1 MHLRRKYSRA
11 KYEFIFQYLRKTDLS
26 TLLHPDELIRRLQ
39 LNRYRCFVITG
50 RPLTG
55 KTRLAEAMAT
65 RYGGQRLDLL
75 AAFGASPALGSGLD
89 TFTPKQFKDYL
100 QPWTTGELVLVD
112 EMEFLWHRWDD
123 GEKRALLT
131 IVERWTKPAFLG
143 FFLPDDPTLEGCV
156 MPDQDR
162 YPRVLSLNL
171 LQAL

>member
-1 MHLRRKYSRA
+1 MAS
-11 KYEFIFQYLRKTDLS
+11 
-26 TLLHPDELIRRLQ
+26 LLHPDDLIKRLQ

-65 RYGGQRLDLL
+65 RYKGQRLDLL
-75 AAFGASPALGSGLD
+75 AAFAADPILSGGLD
-89 TFTPKQFKDYL
+89 TFTPRQFKDYL
-100 QPWTTGELVLVD
+100 QPWVTGDLVLVD

-123 GEKRALLT
+123 SEKRAFLT
-131 IVERWTKPAFLG
+131 MIERWTKPAFLG
-143 FFLPDDPTLEGCV
+143 FLLPDDPILEGFA

-162 YPRVLSLNL
+162 YPRVLSLNQ